1 MGNEYSLASLPSNV
15 VAQFDVEKI
24 KRLSKSFRKLDVN
37 KSQTLSADEL
47 MAVPGLQANPLVQRV
62 IDIFDTN
69 GNKEID
75 FVEFLEGISHFSE
88 AGDTER
94 KLKFVFKMYDIDQDG
109 FITNG
114 ELFTVL
120 KLMVADNL
128 GDVQL
133 QQIVDKTIQR
143 FDKDGDGKISYQEF
157 CEGFG
162 DMDVYKKMVVPV

>member
-1 MGNEYSLASLPSNV
+1 MGNEYSLAALPSSV
-15 VAQFDVEKI
+15 LSQFDVEKI
-24 KRLSKSFRKLDVN
+24 KRLNKSFRKLDVN
-37 KSQTLSADEL
+37 KSKTLSAEEL

-62 IDIFDTN
+62 IDIFDRD

-75 FVEFLEGISHFSE
+75 FIEFLEGISHFTE

-143 FDKDGDGKISYQEF
+143 FDRDGDGRISYQEF
-157 CEGFG
+157 CDGFG